1 MGISSR
7 RSTRK
12 TTGGRY
18 ISFRKKRFSDI
29 ARSATLTKLSKR
41 NTSLI
46 RVRSGK
52 TKKVLVSS
60 DVANI
65 YNPKTKKYQIE
76 KIKTVVEN
84 SANRNFVRR
93 NIITKGTI
101 IDTEIGKAKVTSRP
115 GQVATLNA
123 VLI

>member
-18 ISFRKKRFSDI
+18 IGFRKKRLSDI
-29 ARSATLTKLSKR
+29 ARPPTLTKLSKKSTSEFR
-41 NTSLI
+41 IKAGRLKKILLNT
-46 RVRSGK
+46 
-52 TKKVLVSS
+52 
-60 DVANI
+60 DVANV
-65 YNPKTKKYQIE
+65 YDPKTKKYQVV

-84 SANRNFVRR
+84 PANRNFVRR
-93 NIITKGTI
+93 NIITRGTI
-101 IDTEIGKAKVTSRP
+101 LETEIGKAKVTSRP

>member
-18 ISFRKKRFSDI
+18 IGFRKKRLSDI
-29 ARSATLTKLSKR
+29 ARPPTLTKLSKKS
-41 NTSLI
+41 TSEFRIKAGRL
-46 RVRSGK
+46 
-52 TKKVLVSS
+52 KKILLNA
-60 DVANI
+60 DVANV
-65 YNPKTKKYQIE
+65 YDPKTKKYQVV

-84 SANRNFVRR
+84 PANRNFVRR
-93 NIITKGTI
+93 NIITRGTI
-101 IDTEIGKAKVTSRP
+101 LETEIGKAKVTSRP

-123 VLI
+123 VLV